1 MNDNNFKTKVKFS
14 GEVETRSWCWVSSC
28 RCSLTFSHSWRFPT
42 PPISMRPRIQ
52 HLLIQTGFF
61 KSFLWND
68 FFFKSIRILQ
78 FPPFQDTCDLHC
90 LFTWLLW
97 CLLQHT
103 SGLEMTWFNCLK
115 KKIICLKILQITSI
129 LGGVFKEQSS
139 SAFAIFK
146 FMQSLSAAIAFF
158 YSPYLRY

>member
-1 MNDNNFKTKVKFS
+1 MNDNYFKTKVRFS
-14 GEVETRSWCWVSSC
+14 DDVETRSWCWVSSC

-103 SGLEMTWFNCLK
+103 SGLEMTWFNCF
-115 KKIICLKILQITSI
+115 KIFLTSQSPESKSNYFWSTIRITRIRIISI
-129 LGGVFKEQSS
+129 
-139 SAFAIFK
+139 A
-146 FMQSLSAAIAFF
+146 M
-158 YSPYLRY
+158 YH

>member
-1 MNDNNFKTKVKFS
+1 MTVTMTYVFFS
-14 GEVETRSWCWVSSC
+14 DEVETRSWCWVSSC

-42 PPISMRPRIQ
+42 RPISMKPRIQ
-52 HLLIQTGFF
+52 HLLIQTGFSKAF
-61 KSFLWND
+61 YQMIFSSNQSGYFNFLSFSGYLSSSLPFYLASLMPASTHKWVGND
-68 FFFKSIRILQ
+68 MIQ
-78 FPPFQDTCDLHC
+78 
-90 LFTWLLW
+90 LF
-97 CLLQHT
+97 
-103 SGLEMTWFNCLK
+103 ENIF
-115 KKIICLKILQITSI
+115 ICLKILQITSI